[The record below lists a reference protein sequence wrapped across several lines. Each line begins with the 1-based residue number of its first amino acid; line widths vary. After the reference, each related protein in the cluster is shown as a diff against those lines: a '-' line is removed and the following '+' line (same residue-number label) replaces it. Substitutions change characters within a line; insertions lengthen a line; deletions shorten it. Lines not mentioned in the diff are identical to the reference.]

1 MGYTPLHTEHLSGTL
16 GVFRVIFNTV
26 PAMVLGEELLR
37 ELRRD
42 CVLIEL
48 ASKSGIDTDA
58 ARLLGLDYV
67 KAGGLPGKVA
77 PETAARAIQETLY
90 RIWEDEK
97 L

>member
-1 MGYTPLHTEHLSGTL
+1 
-16 GVFRVIFNTV
+16 
-26 PAMVLGEELLR
+26 MVLDEALLR

-42 CVLIEL
+42 CVLVEL
-48 ASKSGIDTDA
+48 ASRSGVDTDA